1 MFQDLFLTIVAAYVL
16 FKILG
21 EYSERKQR
29 HHSSYPPPYEPP
41 RQQRTNNQSSSSNKD
56 IEGEYVDYEEI
67 K

>member
-1 MFQDLFLTIVAAYVL
+1 MFQDVFLTIVAAYVL

-29 HHSSYPPPYEPP
+29 HHSSYPPPFEPP
-41 RQQRTNNQSSSSNKD
+41 RQQRTNNQSSASNKD

>member
-1 MFQDLFLTIVAAYVL
+1 MFQDLFLTIVATYVL

>member
-41 RQQRTNNQSSSSNKD
+41 RQQRTNKQSSSSNKD

>member
-21 EYSERKQR
+21 EFSNRNQR
-29 HHSSYPPPYEPP
+29 NSNHTNTTYTPPKSGKIDDDS
-41 RQQRTNNQSSSSNKD
+41 Q
-56 IEGEYVDYEEI
+56 GEYVDYEEI